1 MKIII
6 MLTNGKEI
14 SVECDECITTSNNFT
29 GELTKINIKQAT
41 DKKIMYLN
49 LENVVCVYRVFESK
63 ETSEKRGD

>member
-6 MLTNGKEI
+6 MLTNGKKI
-14 SVECDECITTSNNFT
+14 SVECDECTTRSNFT
-29 GELTKINIKQAT
+29 GALTEINIKQAT
-41 DKKIMYLN
+41 DKRIMYLN